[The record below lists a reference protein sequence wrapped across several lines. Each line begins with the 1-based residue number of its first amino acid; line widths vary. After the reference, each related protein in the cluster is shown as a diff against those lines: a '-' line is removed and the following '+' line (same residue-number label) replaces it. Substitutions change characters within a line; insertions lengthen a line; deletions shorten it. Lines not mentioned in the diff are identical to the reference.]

1 MKIAIRAM
9 DRKEKAVLITIGANL
24 ALVVLKLFLSGVSG
38 SVALRASAWHSIGD
52 VFSAGLVFAG
62 YIAARILSGR
72 KGRLVANIENG
83 IALAISGLI
92 FYMAFDIYREAAS
105 GGPAADLRNIW
116 PVTIA
121 SLATVAITYF
131 TARYKEYVGR
141 ATDSISLVASGYHS
155 RLDLYA
161 SILVIVSLASS
172 ALGLGALD
180 RFAALVVCLLVAISG
195 WEIASHA
202 IIALTRGNDPA
213 EDASSTLV
221 HARIKGA
228 IRTGVA
234 IFGVFT
240 LLSGFTT
247 IQPGESGIVRRFGRT
262 VRDVKPGLAYR
273 LPYIERLDKV
283 ATGELRQARIGST
296 LVLTG
301 DTNIVD
307 VDMSVQYRVRDP
319 MQFLF
324 GVIRPEELVARSAE
338 AAMREAVAIRKV
350 DDLLVGSR
358 AEIIDSVQLKTQ
370 AILEAN
376 TAGIEIASVQLV
388 SVAPPADVA
397 EAFRDV
403 ASAKEDKSTYISE
416 AIAYRNEILPVARGE
431 SAKTVLSAEAETRRK
446 IDASRG
452 EADRFALRVSA
463 YGSSPEV
470 ARTRL
475 YIESMEKALPKA
487 RKYIVDPRVA
497 GAPTQLWI
505 SRDAVN
511 PQAR

>member
-1 MKIAIRAM
+1 MKMAIRAM

-24 ALVVLKLFLSGVSG
+24 ALVILKLFLSGASG

-62 YIAARILSGR
+62 YIAARILSGK

-92 FYMAFDIYREAAS
+92 FYMAFDIFREAAS
-105 GGPAADLRNIW
+105 GGPVTDLRNIW

-121 SLATVAITYF
+121 SLVTIAITYF
-131 TARYKEYVGR
+131 TARYKEYVGK

-155 RLDLYA
+155 RLDFYA

-172 ALGLGALD
+172 ALGLGAID
-180 RFAALVVCLLVAISG
+180 RLVALVVCLLVAISG

-202 IIALTRGNDPA
+202 IGALMRGNESA
-213 EDASSTLV
+213 GGASNPLV
-221 HARIKGA
+221 HARINGA
-228 IRTGVA
+228 IKAGVA
-234 IFGVFT
+234 ILGVFT

-247 IQPGESGIVRRFGRT
+247 IQPGESGVVRRFGRV
-262 VRDVKPGLAYR
+262 VRDVQPGLAYR
-273 LPYIERLDKV
+273 LPYIEKLDAV

-301 DTNIVD
+301 DTNLVD
-307 VDMSVQYRVRDP
+307 VDMRVQYRVIDP
-319 MQFLF
+319 RQFLF
-324 GVIRPEELVARSAE
+324 GVVQPAELVARIAE

-358 AEIIDSVQLKTQ
+358 AEIIESIEIKTQ
-370 AILEAN
+370 ALLEAN
-376 TAGIEIASVQLV
+376 AAGIVVASVQLV

-403 ASAKEDKSTYISE
+403 ASAKEDKNTYISE
-416 AIAYRNEILPVARGE
+416 AIAYRNEILPAARGE
-431 SAKTVLSAEAETRRK
+431 SAKAVLLAEAEMKRK
-446 IDASRG
+446 VDASEG
-452 EADRFALRVSA
+452 EAARFTLRVSA
-463 YGSSPEV
+463 YGASPAV
-470 ARTRL
+470 ARDRL

-487 RKYIVDPRVA
+487 RKFIVDPRVA
-497 GAPTQLWI
+497 GTQAQLWI
-505 SRDAVN
+505 SRDAVS
-511 PQAR
+511 P